1 MAPLKS
7 TAAVRTNAGGR
18 YMVQLCKHFGHRVP
32 ATFGE
37 RDGRIQFEAGEVR
50 LRSAPQT
57 LMVIAEAAAPE
68 GLGRLEEVI
77 ARHLKRFAFREP
89 DLAVEWSRP
98 RTA

>member
-1 MAPLKS
+1 MLSGATVPTS
-7 TAAVRTNAGGR
+7 NAHR

-32 ATFGE
+32 TSFDE

-57 LMVIAEAAAPE
+57 LMVIVEAAAPE

-89 DLAVEWSRP
+89 ELAIEWSRARP
-98 RTA
+98 A